1 MQELERLSGVG
12 RETIRYYIRMG
23 LLPEPTRPK
32 PNVAN
37 YDDEHLRRL
46 AVIRRLQQQRYL
58 PLSFIK
64 TLLDRPT
71 HGELAAFPG
80 LEGRLAEDLALPS
93 LEPVIP
99 LPEAATLSGLTVEEL
114 SRMML
119 DGILAQ
125 GLGLSHYDL
134 AIAQT
139 WKRAK
144 DQGYDEATGFFPE
157 DLAIYVEALAP
168 LARREVDRFYER
180 ISGAADP
187 DEAAR
192 LGRQGIELLNELIV
206 RLRTRLILERV
217 AELNREGPAG
227 SD

>member
-37 YDDEHLRRL
+37 YEDEHLRRL
-46 AVIRRLQQQRYL
+46 AVIKRLQQQRYL

-80 LEGRLAEDLALPS
+80 LEGRLAQDLDVPS

-99 LPEAATLSGLTVEEL
+99 VEEAATLAGMPLQEL
-114 SRMML
+114 LRLMTAGVIPEGPAIS
-119 DGILAQ
+119 A
-125 GLGLSHYDL
+125 YDL
-134 AIAQT
+134 VLVQT
-139 WKRAK
+139 WRRAQ
-144 DQGYDEATGFFPE
+144 DQGFGEAGGFFPE
-157 DLAIYVEALAP
+157 DLALYVEALAP
-168 LARREVDRFYER
+168 LARAEVDRFYER

-192 LGRQGIELLNELIV
+192 LGRQGIEILGELIL

-217 AELNREGPAG
+217 AELNRE
-227 SD
+227 SDG

>member
-46 AVIRRLQQQRYL
+46 AVIKRLQQQRYL

-71 HGELAAFPG
+71 HGELVTFPG
-80 LEGRLAEDLALPS
+80 LEGRLAQDLAVPS

-99 LPEAATLSGLTVEEL
+99 VEEAAALSGMDLQEL
-114 SRMML
+114 LRLMTAWVIAEGPAIS
-119 DGILAQ
+119 A
-125 GLGLSHYDL
+125 YDL
-134 AIAQT
+134 ALIQT
-139 WKRAK
+139 WRRAQ
-144 DQGYDEATGFFPE
+144 DQGFGEAGGFFSE

-168 LARREVDRFYER
+168 LARAEVDRFYER

-187 DEAAR
+187 EEAAR
-192 LGRQGIELLNELIV
+192 LGRQGIEILGELIL

-217 AELNREGPAG
+217 AELNREGDG
-227 SD
+227 